1 MSQEVLRRVLSGG
14 RVPLRRY
21 YYRDPGRGN
30 NIALKDR
37 RTSEPNGDRRF
48 AFFFTVY
55 ILCGYCIYQFTIVY
69 IRERRI

>member
-1 MSQEVLRRVLSGG
+1 MTQEVLRRVLSGG

-48 AFFFTVY
+48 AFFSQY
-55 ILCGYCIYQFTIVY
+55 IFCVDIVF
-69 IRERRI
+69 INLRSSI